1 MQQLYSSAPSSSND
15 IKLEPSS
22 TPTPGGDAA
31 VSTPSKRGRG
41 AAAAA
46 AAGAGTVL
54 VCVVC
59 GDQAFGKHYGV
70 NACNGCKGFFRRSVW
85 NNRTY
90 LCRFEGNCAIAKEHR
105 NVCRAC
111 RLKQCFLS
119 GMNPR
124 AVQSE
129 RELAQNRTKED
140 DDGEGRG
147 DSESPQPEMH
157 SIEVQTDCIKSECE
171 DTAQA
176 IEDSENHGMMLDVAN
191 RVYLHNLR
199 TLARVEATLE
209 AAYSAYSGPNRHSG
223 GGGVPTQVSFTDAFF
238 SPTLI
243 SIRTPITPTGLKV
256 AEMPDVLQDWRRCF
270 VLFADWCQGLLEF
283 GRMCAEDQIVVAKN
297 RFGPF
302 YWWICAEWSARA
314 GCDGVC
320 YANGTY
326 FPADKA
332 LQCLPDVSQVAERM
346 MTSIVRPLLDLKI
359 DDVEKSLMCGI
370 IVFQDELTALTEEGK
385 AAVRDA
391 RALFVK
397 ALHHYVQ
404 SKIKDANLS
413 AMRIGNLTLLLAAA
427 TNLVHL
433 TNDNV
438 ELNDVL
444 HLVDWGDWSAD
455 IRKHSYS
462 DEKMLHNNTV
472 IEILVQYQIAL
483 LEFFCRRVGVFGSE
497 FARVGNCRI
506 IADDSQTNSPCLEST
521 EW

>member
-140 DDGEGRG
+140 DDEGRG

-455 IRKHSYS
+455 IRKHSY
-462 DEKMLHNNTV
+462 N
-472 IEILVQYQIAL
+472 
-483 LEFFCRRVGVFGSE
+483 
-497 FARVGNCRI
+497 
-506 IADDSQTNSPCLEST
+506 DSQTNSPCLEST

>member
-1 MQQLYSSAPSSSND
+1 MQQLYSSEPSSSGE
-15 IKLEPSS
+15 IKLEPASPPSS
-22 TPTPGGDAA
+22 DAVA
-31 VSTPSKRGRG
+31 VSTPSSSRKRGG

-46 AAGAGTVL
+46 AGGSVL

-59 GDQAFGKHYGV
+59 ADQAFGKHYGV

-90 LCRFEGNCAIAKEHR
+90 ACRFDGNCAIAKEHR

-111 RLKQCFLS
+111 RLRQCFNS

-129 RELAQNRTKED
+129 RELAQSRTKEE
-140 DDGEGRG
+140 DDGQGRG
-147 DSESPQPEMH
+147 DSESPQPEVA
-157 SIEVQTDCIKSECE
+157 SVEVQTDRIKTEERSSPPGDEG
-171 DTAQA
+171 
-176 IEDSENHGMMLDVAN
+176 SVGRMLDVAN
-191 RVYLHNLR
+191 RLRVHNFRILS
-199 TLARVEATLE
+199 RVEAPLA
-209 AAYSAYSGPNRHSG
+209 AAYSACSGPNRHSG

-243 SIRTPITPTGLKV
+243 SIRTPITPTGATI
-256 AEMPDVLQDWRRCF
+256 AELPDVLQDWRRCF
-270 VLFADWCQGLLEF
+270 TLFADWCSSLTEF
-283 GRMCAEDQIVVAKN
+283 GGLCAEDQLVVAKN

-302 YWWICAEWSARA
+302 YWWICAEWSAKA
-314 GCDGVC
+314 GCNGVC

-326 FPADKA
+326 FPAEKA
-332 LQCLPDVSQVAERM
+332 LQCLPDVSQTAEKM
-346 MTSIVRPLLDLKI
+346 MNSLVRPLVDLNI
-359 DDVEKSLMCGI
+359 DETEKAVMSGI

-385 AAVRDA
+385 ATLREA

-397 ALHHYVQ
+397 SLHHYVY
-404 SKIKDANLS
+404 SKVKDNTLA

-444 HLVDWGDWSAD
+444 HIVDWGDWSAD

-462 DEKMLHNNTV
+462 E
-472 IEILVQYQIAL
+472 
-483 LEFFCRRVGVFGSE
+483 
-497 FARVGNCRI
+497 
-506 IADDSQTNSPCLEST
+506 
-521 EW
+521 